1 MFIWNGVPDLMIVC
15 PGVLVFKS
23 REHSAVL
30 VFISIIYTDQEQL
43 LSICPG
49 MLLVSYFFCSVSGI
63 WFKNA
68 LEFKVSERILQQC
81 QFLVYTDHRYMLQ

>member
-23 REHSAVL
+23 GEHSAVL
-30 VFISIIYTDQEQL
+30 VFISIIYTV
-43 LSICPG
+43 IKN
-49 MLLVSYFFCSVSGI
+49 SYYPFVLGCYWCHTFFAQ
-63 WFKNA
+63 F
-68 LEFKVSERILQQC
+68 LEFGFKMPWNLKLVNVQQC